1 MNLRLK
7 PLPVIL
13 LLFLLSAV
21 PAAHGNDLSDHD
33 VIKALSSVFRKAAA
47 RTRPSVVY
55 IGTYQ
60 IVRRRKYHPFFHD
73 DIFNFF
79 FDTPAHS
86 TDRPQRVQRSLGTG
100 FIVKGS
106 YIITNAHVV
115 EGADEIIVRLSDK
128 RELPAKLLGSD
139 KQLDVAVL
147 QVDAKKLPSVEIGD
161 SSKVQVGDWV
171 LAIGNPFGF
180 TQTVTQ
186 GIISA
191 KGRED
196 NALQTSAS
204 INPGNSGGPLI
215 NLEGK
220 VIAVNRAIY
229 SRTGESSGIGF
240 AIPINIAN
248 KVLEDIIQHG
258 KVLHGWIGLS
268 TRDHGRKTEVA
279 LVSLNSPADKAGLKS
294 GDIVLKA
301 DNTLISSSSQLNTII
316 TSKREGESIS
326 ITVERNEQEFIFKC
340 TVSDRDKWQQKNRK
354 WLELMW
360 GVTTREVTPDISRQL
375 GFRGLKGMYITRI
388 AGRRPAAKAGIKPG
402 DVILAVNSNHRIT
415 GTDDY
420 LLSLAKLTGRSVV
433 LTILRG
439 EYFFNVKLDF

>member
-1 MNLRLK
+1 MLFRLK

-13 LLFLLSAV
+13 VLLFLTI
-21 PAAHGNDLSDHD
+21 PAAHGKNLSDRD

-47 RTRPSVVY
+47 KTRPSVVY

-79 FDTPAHS
+79 FDAPAHS
-86 TDRPQRVQRSLGTG
+86 TGRPQRVQSSLGTG

-106 YIITNAHVV
+106 YIVTNAHVV

-128 RELPAKLLGSD
+128 REFKAKLLGSD
-139 KQLDVAVL
+139 NQLDVAVL
-147 QVDAKKLPSVEIGD
+147 KVDAKKLPSADIGD
-161 SSKVQVGDWV
+161 SSKMQVGDWV

-215 NLEGK
+215 DLEGN

-229 SRTGESSGIGF
+229 SKTGESTGIGF
-240 AIPINIAN
+240 AIPINIAS
-248 KVLEDIIQHG
+248 KVLEDIIQYG

-268 TRDHGRKTEVA
+268 TRDHARKTEVSF
-279 LVSLNSPADKAGLKS
+279 VSLNSPANKAGLKA
-294 GDIVLKA
+294 GDIILKA
-301 DNTLISSSSQLNTII
+301 DDTVISSSSQLTTII
-316 TSKREGESIS
+316 TSKREKESIS
-326 ITVERNEQEFIFKC
+326 LTVERGDQKLIFQC
-340 TVSDRDKWQQKNRK
+340 NVDDRDKWQQKNRK

-360 GVTTREVTPDISRQL
+360 GITTREVTPDISRQL
-375 GFRGLKGMYITRI
+375 GFRGLQGMYITQTI
-388 AGRRPAAKAGIKPG
+388 ARRPAAKAGIKPG

-415 GTDDY
+415 GTDAY
-420 LLSLAKLTGRSVV
+420 LLSLAKLVGRSAV

-439 EYFFNVKLDF
+439 EYFFNIKLDF